1 MVETASLDALN
12 LLKQEMNTEE
22 IHLKV
27 NVIHRMKTIV
37 LSVGEPAVQSQVIPY
52 LESK

>member
-1 MVETASLDALN
+1 MVETSSIDALN

-37 LSVGEPAVQSQVIPY
+37 LSVGEASVQSQVIPY